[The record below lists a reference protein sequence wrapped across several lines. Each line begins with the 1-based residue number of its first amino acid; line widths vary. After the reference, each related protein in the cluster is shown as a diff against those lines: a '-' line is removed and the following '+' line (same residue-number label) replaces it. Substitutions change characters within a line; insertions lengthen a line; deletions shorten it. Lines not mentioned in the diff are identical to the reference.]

1 MRILIIGK
9 NGQIA
14 KSLYELKNQ
23 NELDFFFIGR
33 PEIDLEVP
41 NNISEIIK
49 SINPDIVINAAAY
62 TNVDQAEKDFE
73 KAFLINAIAPKLI
86 SKTCNSLNIPIIHY
100 STDYVFSGE
109 TSTNYKENDICNP
122 INLYGK
128 SKFEG
133 EINVAFENPNHV
145 ILRTSWVYSQF
156 GNNFV
161 KTMLKL
167 GNQKNEISVVNDQF
181 GSPTY
186 AKEIAIATL
195 KIAQRIKENQS
206 SELRGVFH
214 LSASNTTN
222 WADFAKTIF
231 EIHSNNNDN
240 KIKII
245 PIMSS
250 QYSFIAKRPKNTILN
265 CEKLFDIYGI
275 KLPDWKTSLKECIE
289 IIKSNNN

>member
-195 KIAQRIKENQS
+195 KIAKRIKENQS

-250 QYSFIAKRPKNTILN
+250 QYSFIAKRPRNTILN